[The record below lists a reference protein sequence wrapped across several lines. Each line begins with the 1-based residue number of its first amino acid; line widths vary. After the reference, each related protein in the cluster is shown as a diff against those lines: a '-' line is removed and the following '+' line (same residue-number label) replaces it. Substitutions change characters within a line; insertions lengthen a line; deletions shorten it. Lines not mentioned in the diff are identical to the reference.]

1 MSYLNQDPQ
10 EETCH
15 EVETK
20 KIPQNCSV
28 TLLLIEVKE
37 SNAQISFFDVQ
48 AATLV
53 YDSLLRDIERAQTE
67 LSSINTA
74 LANTGVHQVLL
85 LFELSENQ
93 NRIPGNKCGRSVCAE
108 E

>member
-1 MSYLNQDPQ
+1 MRWKPRNSP
-10 EETCH
+10 
-15 EVETK
+15 
-20 KIPQNCSV
+20 KIAQ
-28 TLLLIEVKE
+28 LLLNEAKE
-37 SNAQISFFDVQ
+37 SYAQISFFDVQ

-85 LFELSENQ
+85 LFELAENQ
-93 NRIPGNKCGRSVCAE
+93 NRIPGNKCGCCVCAE

>member
-20 KIPQNCSV
+20 KIPENCSV
-28 TLLLIEVKE
+28 TSQRCLGVKCSDLI
-37 SNAQISFFDVQ
+37 FDVQ

-85 LFELSENQ
+85 LFELS
-93 NRIPGNKCGRSVCAE
+93 
-108 E
+108 

>member
-1 MSYLNQDPQ
+1 MSYLNQDLQ
-10 EETCH
+10 ETCH

-20 KIPQNCSV
+20 QIAQ
-28 TLLLIEVKE
+28 LLLIEVKE

-93 NRIPGNKCGRSVCAE
+93 NRIPGKKRGCCVCAE

>member
-1 MSYLNQDPQ
+1 MRWKPRKSP
-10 EETCH
+10 
-15 EVETK
+15 
-20 KIPQNCSV
+20 KIAQ
-28 TLLLIEVKE
+28 LLFIEVKE

-93 NRIPGNKCGRSVCAE
+93 NRNPGNKRGCSVCPE